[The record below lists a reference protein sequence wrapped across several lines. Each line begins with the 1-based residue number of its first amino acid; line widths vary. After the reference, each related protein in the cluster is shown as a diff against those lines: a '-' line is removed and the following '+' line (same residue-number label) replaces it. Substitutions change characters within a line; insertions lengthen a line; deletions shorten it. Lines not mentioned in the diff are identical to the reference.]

1 MGTIAKPK
9 EMPETFS
16 RRDSYE
22 AQSGDPVEMIATK
35 LWIRA
40 SGMPKGL
47 WNVQPWDKFEL
58 QLGSKWTATL
68 KKSRPE
74 TTPWTKLEAVF
85 TIELS
90 KVYQDIEKW
99 PQWFPYVSFRRNPQK
114 NTYTMLD
121 VQWSS
126 TGIDIPTAN
135 LDKFRD
141 KIAQISGV
149 IITECGARN
158 NEYILACDIKGV
170 RWRETSTFAL
180 NDSWMRFFSNKHKI
194 DMRPIYALTIKG
206 SEDPNAYYNI
216 LKTLINSASSSIDP
230 NITSKIAKQ

>member
-1 MGTIAKPK
+1 METVAKPK
-9 EMPETFS
+9 EMPEVFS
-16 RRDSYE
+16 LRDSYV
-22 AQSGDPVEMIATK
+22 AQSGDSVEKIATK

-58 QLGSKWTATL
+58 QLGSKWTATI

-90 KVYQDIEKW
+90 KVYQDIEKC

-121 VQWSS
+121 VQWNS

-135 LDKFRD
+135 LDEFRN
-141 KIAQISGV
+141 KITQISGV
-149 IITECGARN
+149 IITECSARN
-158 NEYILACDIKGV
+158 NEHALACDIRGV
-170 RWRETSTFAL
+170 RWFETSAFAL

-194 DMRPIYALTIKG
+194 DMEPIYTLTMKRN
-206 SEDPNAYYNI
+206 EDPNAYYI

-230 NITSKIAKQ
+230 NITSKIAKK